1 MLVDYDGLK
10 YDLITKEYKFF
21 LQKWG
26 RSSDD
31 WGLDCTG
38 WLPRHIKFFL
48 QKWGESSDERG
59 LDHGLITKKWKSFFF
74 FFVKVGR
81 SPEYYKIY
89 KDFLPNVGREQWW
102 GGLDHGWIQKNIS
115 VF

>member
-31 WGLDCTG
+31 
-38 WLPRHIKFFL
+38 
-48 QKWGESSDERG
+48 
-59 LDHGLITKKWKSFFF
+59 
-74 FFVKVGR
+74 
-81 SPEYYKIY
+81 
-89 KDFLPNVGREQWW
+89 
-102 GGLDHGWIQKNIS
+102 
-115 VF
+115 